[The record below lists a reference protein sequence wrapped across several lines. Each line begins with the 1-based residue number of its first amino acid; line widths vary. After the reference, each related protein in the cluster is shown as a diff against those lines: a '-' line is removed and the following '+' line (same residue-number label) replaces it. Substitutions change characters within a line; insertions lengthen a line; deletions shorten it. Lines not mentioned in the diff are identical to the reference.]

1 MLLNADFFAR
11 YPGAKTLCNLRL
23 RSQILADR
31 DPNVFQRLLACRAL
45 AVAARKVI
53 APNGES
59 FFGLHERHVIF
70 HRLKVQYSKNILKF
84 FLLHCLG
91 FSVREADSFSLIHS
105 KPRLQAS
112 GWAVSFLVHKTSN
125 IEHPTS
131 NAEHMNSRADLFC
144 IMKREH
150 NIRPARA
157 QEN

>member
-70 HRLKVQYSKNILKF
+70 HRLKVQHSKNILKF
-84 FLLHCLG
+84 FLLTGLG
-91 FSVREADSFSLIHS
+91 FSVREAGSFSLIHS
-105 KPRLQAS
+105 KPRRKRPAGRFGSRGESVSLVGASPLRRS
-112 GWAVSFLVHKTSN
+112 GWRRWTIL
-125 IEHPTS
+125 
-131 NAEHMNSRADLFC
+131 SR
-144 IMKREH
+144 
-150 NIRPARA
+150 
-157 QEN
+157 